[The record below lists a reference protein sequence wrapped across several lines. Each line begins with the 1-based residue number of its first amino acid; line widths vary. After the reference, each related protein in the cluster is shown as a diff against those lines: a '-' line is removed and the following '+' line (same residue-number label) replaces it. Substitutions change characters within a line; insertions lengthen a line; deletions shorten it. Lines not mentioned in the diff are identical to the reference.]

1 MYLLKG
7 RSHKKT
13 SALELIQNPNKSD
26 FSDLLFLHRVQFM
39 NEHLLQLD
47 SNDCNK
53 NRVGH
58 KWNYY
63 RAAKYSAFLFLFQ
76 SNFDK

>member
-1 MYLLKG
+1 M
-7 RSHKKT
+7 
-13 SALELIQNPNKSD
+13 IQNPNKSD
-26 FSDLLFLHRVQFM
+26 FSDLLFRHRVQFM

-63 RAAKYSAFLFLFQ
+63 RQQNTVLFVFVAKQFRQIVTFQ
-76 SNFDK
+76 MICVR